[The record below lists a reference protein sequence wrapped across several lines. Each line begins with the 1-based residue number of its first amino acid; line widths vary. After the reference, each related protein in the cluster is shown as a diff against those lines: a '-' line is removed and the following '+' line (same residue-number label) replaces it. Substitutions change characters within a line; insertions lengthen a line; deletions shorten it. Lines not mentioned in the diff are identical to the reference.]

1 VAVATYQVSIGWEA
15 VPADSFMLDGSVLD
29 GTDQLT
35 NQYSD
40 SLDVLTFGISTFA
53 APPDAVP
60 PAVAGTDVFSSTFD
74 AIYSDVSDV
83 VRSVSIKRG
92 RDDNLSTF
100 GAGEATVVL
109 HDPDGDYNPLNTSS
123 PLSPNV
129 VPGRPIRVEGT
140 FGGTAYGVYK
150 GFVRSIEYDPAKDAQ
165 TTTVHAQD
173 LMLYLSRAKP
183 VVTNTGTI
191 TTGAAIGTV
200 LTGIDWTEAQYR
212 SLDTGDTINAGF
224 SSNAANTG
232 LALIEGFLETERGEF
247 FISRGGTAIYR
258 DRYDRYS
265 RTSAG
270 TLTNVATGAVAATDL
285 TNIRN
290 RASVTITGSGTATAT
305 DYISVSRYGL
315 ADGVAIDSTYI
326 NNAAQ
331 GTALAQWI
339 VSQTANPTPPV
350 RELRYTA
357 NVSDAMMVNALSR
370 DLGDR
375 ITVVDTALASSA
387 DFYIEGIE
395 HRVTNGGK
403 LHDVAYT
410 MTRTPSAS
418 PITFGTSRVYSV
430 GRFGSPTGTVS
441 PWDTANTTN
450 DIFVF

>member
-1 VAVATYQVSIGWEA
+1 MATATYQVSVAWEA
-15 VPADSFMLDGSVLD
+15 VPSESFMLDGSALD
-29 GTDQLT
+29 STDQLT
-35 NQYSD
+35 NAYSD

-53 APPDAVP
+53 APPDAIL

-74 AIYSDVSDV
+74 AVYSDVSAV
-83 VRSVSIKRG
+83 VQGISIKRG

-109 HDPDGDYNPLNTSS
+109 YDPDGSYNPLNTSS

-129 VPGRPIRVEGT
+129 VPGRPIRIQGT

-150 GFVRSIEYDPAKDAQ
+150 GFVRSIEYDPAPDAR

-200 LTGIDWTEAQYR
+200 LTAIDWTEAQYR
-212 SLDTGDTINAGF
+212 TLGTGDTINAGF
-224 SSNAANTG
+224 SSNAADTG

-247 FISRGGTAIYR
+247 FMSRGGTAVYR

-265 RTSAG
+265 RASAG
-270 TLTNVATGAVAATDL
+270 TLTNVASGGVAATDL

-290 RASVTITGSGTATAT
+290 RASVTKTGSGTATAT
-305 DYISVSRYGL
+305 DYVSVSRYGL
-315 ADGVAIDSTYI
+315 ADGVAIDSAYI
-326 NNAAQ
+326 NDAAH
-331 GTALAQWI
+331 GTGLAQWI
-339 VSQTANPTPPV
+339 VSQTASPTPPV

-357 NVSDAMMVNALSR
+357 NVSDALMVHALSR

-375 ITVVDTALASSA
+375 ITIVDTALDTSA
-387 DFYIEGIE
+387 DMFIEGIE
-395 HRVTNGGK
+395 HRIRVGK
-403 LHDVAYT
+403 IHEVSYT
-410 MTRTPSAS
+410 MTRVPASS

-430 GRFGSPTGTVS
+430 GRFGSPTDSIS
-441 PWDTANTTN
+441 PWDTADTTD

>member
-1 VAVATYQVSIGWEA
+1 MATATYQVSIGWEA
-15 VPADSFMLDGSVLD
+15 VPADSFMLDGSALD

-53 APPDAVP
+53 VPPAVVP

-83 VRSVSIKRG
+83 VRSVSVKRG

-109 HDPDGDYNPLNTSS
+109 HDPDGNYNPLNASS

-129 VPGRPIRVEGT
+129 VPGRPIRVKGT

-200 LTGIDWTEAQYR
+200 LTGIDWTEEQYR
-212 SLDTGDTINAGF
+212 TLDTGDTINAGF

-258 DRYDRYS
+258 DRYDRYA

-290 RASVTITGSGTATAT
+290 RANVTKTGSGTATAT
-305 DYISVSRYGL
+305 DFISVSRYGL

-326 NNAAQ
+326 NDAAQ

-339 VSQTANPTPPV
+339 VSQTANPTPPM

-357 NVSDAMMVNALSR
+357 NVSDAMMVHALSR

-410 MTRTPSAS
+410 MTRIPAAS
-418 PITFGTSRVYSV
+418 PITFGTSRVYSI

-441 PWDTANTTN
+441 PWDLANTTD
-450 DIFVF
+450 DIFAF

>member
-1 VAVATYQVSIGWEA
+1 MATATYQVSIGWEA
-15 VPADSFMLDGSVLD
+15 VPADSFLLDGSALD

-35 NQYSD
+35 NAYSD
-40 SLDVLTFGISTFA
+40 SLDVLTFDISTFA
-53 APPDAVP
+53 APPDAVL
-60 PAVAGTDVFSSTFD
+60 PAVAGTDTFSSTFN
-74 AIYSDVSDV
+74 AVYSDVSDRV
-83 VRSVSIKRG
+83 QSINIKRG
-92 RDDNLSTF
+92 RDDNLTTF

-109 HDPDGDYNPLNTSS
+109 YDPDADYNPLNTSS

-140 FGGTAYGVYK
+140 FGGTAYAVYK
-150 GFVRSIEYDPAKDAQ
+150 GFVRSIEYDPAPDAR

-200 LTGIDWTEAQYR
+200 LTAIDFTEAQYR
-212 SLDTGDTINAGF
+212 TLGTGDTINAGF
-224 SSNAANTG
+224 ASNAANTG

-247 FISRGGTAIYR
+247 FISRGGTATYR
-258 DRYDRYS
+258 SRYSRYS
-265 RTSAG
+265 RTTSG
-270 TLTNVATGAVAATDL
+270 TLTNAATGAIAATDL

-290 RASVTITGSGTATAT
+290 RASVTKTGSGTATAT

-315 ADGVAIDSTYI
+315 ADGVAIDSPYI
-326 NNAAQ
+326 NDAAQ

-357 NVSDAMMVNALSR
+357 NKSDALMVNALSR

-375 ITVVDTALASSA
+375 ITVVDTALNTSS
-387 DFYIEGIE
+387 DMFIEGIE
-395 HRVTNGGK
+395 HRVGGGK
-403 LHDVAYT
+403 IHEVAYT
-410 MTRTPSAS
+410 MTRVPAAS
-418 PITFGTSRVYSV
+418 PITFDTSRVYSI
-430 GRFGSPTGTVS
+430 GRFGSPTDST
-441 PWDTANTTN
+441 PPYDTAATT
-450 DIFVF
+450 DDVFVF